1 MHTILLVEDNPAD
14 ILITQRALRDS
25 AFAVDLIVTFAF
37 GMLAILLII
46 IGYIAFDKL
55 TGKLDFNDLVAKGNI
70 SMGIVIGSF
79 ILGLCYVIAHV
90 VNAILGA

>member
-1 MHTILLVEDNPAD
+1 MQFHLPDYFAIDLV
-14 ILITQRALRDS
+14 
-25 AFAVDLIVTFAF
+25 VTFAF
-37 GMLAILLII
+37 GLLAIGLIV

-90 VNAILGA
+90 VNAILSGA